1 MTQDAYNSE
10 YENKSQAEE
19 TLRLLAELP
28 PPANLTD
35 RVHRRLAMEKAR
47 PERRSFWSLWM
58 PAQRL
63 QYAAAALLV
72 VAVAGSTWSL
82 YHGHPQAEMKPGSHM
97 QTAPVLP
104 SAASAGSFGS
114 AGAER
119 VPPTLN
125 PIKVPPAPKKKPS
138 ASKVAKPSP
147 KKLATQ
153 PAAQTPQTAAA
164 NQ

>member
-1 MTQDAYNSE
+1 MSQDSYNSE
-10 YENKSQAEE
+10 FENKSQAEE

-28 PPANLTD
+28 PPAYLRD
-35 RVHRRLAMEKAR
+35 RVHGRLAMEQAKPAR
-47 PERRSFWSLWM
+47 RGFWSLWM

-72 VAVAGSTWSL
+72 VAVAGSTWSV
-82 YHGHPQAEMKPGSHM
+82 YRAHPQGAAKVGTPT
-97 QTAPVLP
+97 QAAPVLRP
-104 SAASAGSFGS
+104 AASAGGFGS

-138 ASKVAKPSP
+138 ASKTAKPSP

-153 PAAQTPQTAAA
+153 PAAQTPQTATA

>member
-1 MTQDAYNSE
+1 MTQNAYNSG
-10 YENKSQAEE
+10 YENKSQAEK

-35 RVHRRLAMEKAR
+35 RVHRRLAMEEAL
-47 PERRSFWSLWM
+47 PERRGFWSLWM

-72 VAVAGSTWSL
+72 VAVAGSTWSV
-82 YHGHPQAEMKPGSHM
+82 YRGHPPAGVKPGAHT
-97 QTAPVLP
+97 QAAPVLP
-104 SAASAGSFGS
+104 PAASAGGFGS

-125 PIKVPPAPKKKPS
+125 PVKVPPAPKKKPS
-138 ASKVAKPSP
+138 ASKTAKPSP
-147 KKLATQ
+147 KKLAAQ
-153 PAAQTPQTAAA
+153 PAGQTPQTAAA